1 MTVTDEAAATLH
13 DLLSRRFDEHSRR
26 LHQLSKSEVDHFTA
40 MINAAFF
47 EAARSRFIKDG
58 KPASDAKVI
67 DYVAYARSW
76 DEGSAEEIDPDAGER
91 LINVVIEK
99 LPLDALDDLDNNVV
113 FNSKLMLLASF
124 VREANYTE
132 EELLAKLIQ
141 QARNTAEE
149 MLS

>member
-1 MTVTDEAAATLH
+1 VAVADEAVATLH
-13 DLLSRRFDEHSRR
+13 DLLARRFDEHSRR
-26 LHQLSKSEVDHFTA
+26 LNQLSKSEVNHFTA

-58 KPASDAKVI
+58 KPASDAEVI

-132 EELLAKLIQ
+132 EGLAEFIQ